1 MEDNNQNSIGTQ
13 FLANAAFS
21 FIKRPALLFLIMPI
35 FIFILIILVIVIF
48 GGRTSAMEGI
58 SNASGA
64 GGSGGSSGGV
74 GCMKDDASAWANFLS
89 DEKEATTFYNRF
101 NKLLE
106 DNPSVDFSTAAAI
119 LTYGTPPDV
128 EDRFACNEE
137 EKNDQGKVTKEEC
150 TEAAEGST
158 KSATTLY
165 DDATTIVKG
174 LASVESDDESVKK
187 WLKEKYLNDKLED
200 LGYDFSKSSDEQKE
214 ALFERTANEMLE
226 LRDQYKSMTCGDEKV
241 AICDASNSVDS
252 STKKKVRITS
262 YQYAVNAEDNS
273 LGGLGTLEP
282 YIKAGT
288 VYFDD
293 NNFAFW
299 KGGNSRLGT
308 STVYG
313 EPGKDYLILAAAHKG
328 LIGQYGYEANELIHY
343 YEYGDTFSITL
354 TVNGSEKT
362 YNAIILDACG
372 ACMDWSVTSNGK
384 YSPKKDKDKKY
395 CAETNN
401 IKLDILTGTKGAKS
415 KSDTG
420 YIMDGTSNNNACII
434 SGNFEHWKQVDPRWS
449 SVKIGKSSETVGSV
463 GCAITSVS
471 IQIMRSGT
479 KVIVPNFDP
488 GKAAQLFRF
497 DGADF
502 YWYSTINVAPNF
514 QTVGDGID
522 MTGLSKLDQ
531 MTTIKNLINE
541 GYYVVANVKNGGHW
555 VAVTGVTNDTIVM
568 SDPGSFNAGTD
579 LYAAYPSSNSA
590 LRMVKIRY
598 YKKMD

>member
-13 FLANAAFS
+13 FLASAAFS
-21 FIKRPALLFLIMPI
+21 FIKRPALLFLILPV

-64 GGSGGSSGGV
+64 SGSGGGI
-74 GCMKDDASAWANFLS
+74 GCMKEDASAWASFLS

-128 EDRFACNEE
+128 EDRFACNKE
-137 EKNDQGKVTKEEC
+137 EKNDKGEVTKEEC

-165 DDATTIVKG
+165 NDAETIVKG

-187 WLKEKYLNDKLED
+187 WLKEEFLDDKLEE

-273 LGGLGTLEP
+273 LGGLGSLAP
-282 YIKAGT
+282 YIEAGT

-313 EPGKDYLILAAAHKG
+313 ETGKDYLIVAAAHKG
-328 LIGQYGYEANELIHY
+328 LIGQYGYEANGLIHY
-343 YEYGDTFSITL
+343 YEYGDTFSISL

-384 YSPKKDKDKKY
+384 YRPKNDKSKKY

-449 SVKIGKSSETVGSV
+449 SVKIGGTTKTVGGV
-463 GCAITSVS
+463 GCLLTSVS

-479 KVIVPNFDP
+479 KVIIPNFDP
-488 GKAAQLFRF
+488 GKAAKNLGFTET
-497 DGADF
+497 ADF
-502 YWYSTINVAPNF
+502 EWYTTTNVAPNF
-514 QTVGDGID
+514 KYAGKKDVSSMSASEQIKTVSD
-522 MTGLSKLDQ
+522 
-531 MTTIKNLINE
+531 LINQ
-541 GYYVVANVKNGGHW
+541 GYYLVGAVKKYGHW
-555 VAVTGVTNDTIVM
+555 IAITGITNDTIIM

-579 LYAAYPSSNSA
+579 LFKAYPPSNSG
-590 LRMVKIRY
+590 LKLIQINY
-598 YKKMD
+598 FEKTD

>member
-13 FLANAAFS
+13 FLASAAFS
-21 FIKRPALLFLIMPI
+21 FIKRPALLFLILPV

-64 GGSGGSSGGV
+64 SGSGGGI
-74 GCMKDDASAWANFLS
+74 GCMKEDASAWASFLS

-165 DDATTIVKG
+165 NDATTIVKG

-200 LGYDFSKSSDEQKE
+200 LGYDFSESSDEQKE

-313 EPGKDYLILAAAHKG
+313 ETGKDYLIVAAAHKG
-328 LIGQYGYEANELIHY
+328 LIGQYGYEANGLIHY
-343 YEYGDTFSITL
+343 YEYGDTFSISL

-395 CAETNN
+395 CAETNYT
-401 IKLDILTGTKGAKS
+401 KLDILTNTKGANS

-420 YIMDGTSNNNACII
+420 YIMDGTSNNNACIV
-434 SGNFEHWKQVDPRWS
+434 SGNFEHWKQGDPRWS
-449 SVKIGKSSETVGSV
+449 SVKIGGTTKTVEEV
-463 GCAITSVS
+463 GCLLTSVS

-488 GKAAQLFRF
+488 GKAAKNFGF
-497 DGADF
+497 TEAADF
-502 YWYSTINVAPNF
+502 EWYTTTNVAPNF
-514 QTVGDGID
+514 KYAGDKDVSSMSASEQIKTVSD
-522 MTGLSKLDQ
+522 
-531 MTTIKNLINE
+531 LINQ
-541 GYYVVANVKNGGHW
+541 GYYLVGAVKKYGHW
-555 VAVTGVTNDTIVM
+555 IAITGVTNDTILM

-579 LYAAYPSSNSA
+579 LFKAYPSSNSG
-590 LRMVKIRY
+590 LKLIEIDY
-598 YKKMD
+598 FEKTD